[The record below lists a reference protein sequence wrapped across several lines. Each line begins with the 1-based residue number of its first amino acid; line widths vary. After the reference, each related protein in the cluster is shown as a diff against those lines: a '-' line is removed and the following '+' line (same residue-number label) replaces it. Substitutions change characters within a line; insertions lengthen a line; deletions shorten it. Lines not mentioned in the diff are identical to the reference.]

1 MIVKKKMI
9 KIINKIKL
17 KRIEMRKNKK
27 MKNQINKIAVKTFKN
42 CINY

>member
-1 MIVKKKMI
+1 MI
-9 KIINKIKL
+9 KIINKIKI

-27 MKNQINKIAVKTFKN
+27 MKNQKKNQMNKIAVKTVKN